1 MLASELLSSDF
12 PVLKPEDSLDK
23 AISIFHDHCICHV
36 PVVSKNTFEG
46 LLPLDLLLG
55 IPGQGKLISDFKN
68 DYVYAYVQ
76 PEQHGLNVFEI
87 MAKQELTAIAVLDEQ
102 QRYMGVVSMN
112 KLASRLCNFY
122 SFNKIGG
129 IIELKVGM
137 RDYNLSEISRIVES
151 NNAKVLVLYL
161 DADEE
166 NASYLITIKLDTIDL
181 SHILATFERFQY
193 EVKYSY
199 PSSLQKDQTQD
210 RYDFLM
216 KMFDI

>member
-23 AISIFHDHCICHV
+23 AVSIFHEHCITHL
-36 PVVSKNTFEG
+36 PVVSRKNLQG
-46 LLPLDLLLG
+46 LLPVDLLLD

-68 DYVYAYVQ
+68 DYVFAFVY
-76 PEQHGLNVFEI
+76 PDQHGLDVFEI
-87 MAKQELTAIAVLDEQ
+87 MAKQGLSAIAVLDEQ
-102 QRYMGVVSMN
+102 QLYLGMVSMS
-112 KLASRLCNFY
+112 KLVTRLCDFY
-122 SFNKIGG
+122 SFKKMGG
-129 IIELKVGM
+129 IIVIKVGM
-137 RDYNLSEISRIVES
+137 RDYDLSEISRIVES
-151 NNAKVLVLYL
+151 NNAKVLILYL

-166 NASYLITIKLDTIDL
+166 NAYYDITLKIDTIDL

-199 PSSLQKDQTQD
+199 PSSLQKHQTQD